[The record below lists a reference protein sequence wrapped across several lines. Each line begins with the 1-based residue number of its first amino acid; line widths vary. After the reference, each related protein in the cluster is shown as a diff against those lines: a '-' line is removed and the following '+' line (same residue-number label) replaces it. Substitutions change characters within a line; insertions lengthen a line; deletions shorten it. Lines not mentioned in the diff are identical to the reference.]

1 LDADFR
7 SVDATPSGVV
17 TEPLTEMPIL
27 LIICCLLFLA
37 MMLFGVACS
46 YFCLKHRNV
55 RLVRHTQLLSSGAGS
70 AITKM
75 SDNTIFPPMF
85 EGIDLMAD

>member
-1 LDADFR
+1 MDNPA
-7 SVDATPSGVV
+7 GVV
-17 TEPLTEMPIL
+17 PGEPLTEMPIL

-55 RLVRHTQLLSSGAGS
+55 QLVRHTQLLSSGAGS

-75 SDNTIFPPMF
+75 SDTTIFPPMF
-85 EGIDLMAD
+85 EGITKKMVGAE